1 MRRARLQALAIL
13 VAGATLF
20 GCQSKPSQPDESST
34 VQPGYQPALNSDE
47 AGLWLVMDKSEKEL
61 KTSGSLITDARAN
74 AYLQEVICLLD
85 SDICTDVR
93 VYLVRIPHFNASMAP
108 NGVMQVWSGL
118 LLRAENEA
126 QLAYILGHEIA
137 HYRSQHSLQM
147 FRKTKTTANILAP
160 FQIVTQAGGIGYAGS
175 LAQVAAVGTLLKYS
189 RDHEREADDGGFDM
203 LVAAGYD
210 PHEAAKVW
218 EGLLKE
224 KDALDEDQPMLFF
237 STHPPSAE
245 RVDTLKQRAQATPEP
260 ESGWHT
266 GTEKYN
272 EIVDPLRFGLW
283 RDELRLRRFD
293 ATQLL
298 LDRAID
304 AGRSVPETK
313 FFQAELY
320 STRAEDDDRAK
331 AESAYRDCLKQA
343 DAPSEAYRE
352 LAMIYM
358 KSGREQQAVPL
369 FETYLERQPDA
380 FDQGMVKAYIQR
392 INSGEK

>member
-1 MRRARLQALAIL
+1 MRARLQALAII
-13 VAGATLF
+13 VAGVTLS
-20 GCQSKPSQPDESST
+20 GCQTNPSRPGESST
-34 VQPGYQPALNSDE
+34 VQPGYQPALNTDE
-47 AGLWLVMDKSEKEL
+47 AGLWLVMDKSEQAL

-74 AYLQEVICLLD
+74 AYLREVICRLD

-126 QLAYILGHEIA
+126 QLAYILGHEIS
-137 HYRSQHSLQM
+137 HYRNQHSLQR
-147 FRKTKTTANILAP
+147 FRQTKTTANILAP
-160 FQIVTQAGGIGYAGS
+160 FQLVTQAGGVGYVGS
-175 LAQVAAVGTLLKYS
+175 LAQVAAVGTLLKFS
-189 RDHEREADDGGFDM
+189 RDHEREADDGGLDM
-203 LVAAGYD
+203 LLGAGYD

-218 EGLLKE
+218 QELQKE
-224 KDALDEDQPMLFF
+224 KDAIDEDDPMLFF

-245 RVDTLKQRAQATPEP
+245 RVDTLKQRAQAASKP
-260 ESGWHT
+260 ESGWYV
-266 GTEKYN
+266 GTERYN

-283 RDELRLRRFD
+283 RDELRLRRFE

-298 LDRAID
+298 LDRSMD
-304 AGRSVPETK
+304 AGGQIPETQ

-320 STRAEDDDRAK
+320 SARAENGDAAK

-358 KSGREQQAVPL
+358 KSGREQQAAPL
-369 FETYLERQPDA
+369 FETYLERKPDA
-380 FDQGMVKAYIQR
+380 FDQGMVRAYIQR
-392 INSGEK
+392 IDSGEK